1 MPGIPHDVRVP
12 LLVHTVTTW
21 LAGLF
26 IAALALQSGATPSWF
41 QLLTG
46 GAAITAAASFAVAA
60 IPKAVNSPT
69 RRTLLP
75 AASLAATF
83 LAALLIGHSTA
94 RDRQSCIAALA
105 RQPSLLV
112 AINDRASP
120 TARVTGHA
128 SGTGP
133 LTACT
138 VPTSLRIESGTAPP
152 GAIVAVHGTTR
163 QTDRGLLIDGV
174 ITPTGASEVL
184 RAWRG
189 RTGETIDTLFR
200 ANAPLVR
207 ALLIADQRAIAP
219 DVRDRFADAGLIH
232 LLSISGLHVA
242 IIAGALLTLASA
254 CRIPK
259 RHATP
264 AALLTVALYVAAL
277 GFPPP
282 AVRSTVMLATVAITT
297 LWQRPVHPWTAL
309 ALGAALP
316 TVQPDVVL
324 DLGWQLSV
332 GGMAALVAARAL
344 IRRIR
349 IAEIRSLHSRTLRAA
364 LRRFRALN
372 GWRATLARELVT
384 GVVATL
390 VTAPLIAWTFGRVSL
405 IAPLSNIAAGP
416 IVALLQPALFLAIV
430 LAPLHPVAQLVADA
444 STLPITLLDRVARWS
459 AAVPYASLHIAPTLP
474 AACCAGIASAS
485 FVRATAARRWTPGIV
500 LAALALTLAI
510 WSPTCTRGPGNF
522 ELHLLDVGQG
532 DAIAMRTPHG
542 QWVLV
547 DAGRRWD
554 GGDAGRRVVVPYIQR
569 RGGPVAAFVMS
580 HAHDDHVGG
589 AESVLQALKPAQW
602 WEPAFVTTSS
612 AYRAALAKLKHEHT
626 PWQRVR
632 PGDVMRVDGVSF
644 EVLAP
649 DSSWTAQQHDANE
662 TSVVLRVQYGESVF
676 LLTGDAEANEES
688 WLLAHTPADHLRAD
702 VLKLGHHGSRTSST
716 APFIDAVHPSLGIV
730 SVGQG
735 NRYGHP
741 SPETLGAFAQ
751 RNVPVLRTDRD
762 GVIVVSTDGHKI
774 TVSSRQD
781 VWTLQK
787 PATIRTACNTWVTP
801 AQTRGNTSLQQT
813 TRPLTT
819 RLTC

>member
-1 MPGIPHDVRVP
+1 MP
-12 LLVHTVTTW
+12 LLIHTVTTW

-26 IAALALQSGATPSWF
+26 IAALAHQSGATPPWYPS
-41 QLLTG
+41 LVIG
-46 GAAITAAASFAVAA
+46 GAFATALIGAASIVPVAA
-60 IPKAVNSPT
+60 VTNAT

-83 LAALLIGHSTA
+83 LAALLIGQSSAHD
-94 RDRQSCIAALA
+94 RDACIIALA
-105 RQPSLLV
+105 RREPLLV
-112 AINDRASP
+112 ALDDRA
-120 TARVTGHA
+120 TTNARVTGDA
-128 SGTGP
+128 TGNGP
-133 LTACT
+133 LAACS
-138 VPTSLRIESGTAPP
+138 VPTSLRIKSGTAPP
-152 GAIVAVHGTTR
+152 GAIVAARGTIR
-163 QTDRGLLIDGV
+163 RTDRGLLLDGV
-174 ITPTGASEVL
+174 VTPTGDSETL

-232 LLSISGLHVA
+232 MLSISGLHVA

-254 CRIPK
+254 CRIP
-259 RHATP
+259 RHRAMP

-282 AVRSTVMLATVAITT
+282 AVRSTAMLATVTLTT

-316 TVQPDVVL
+316 TVQPGVVL

-332 GGMAALVAARAL
+332 GGMAALVAARSL

-349 IAEIRSLHSRTLRAA
+349 TTEISSLHSRTVRRA
-364 LRRFRALN
+364 LRHFRALN

-405 IAPLSNIAAGP
+405 IAPLSNIVAGP
-416 IVALLQPALFLAIV
+416 IVAVLQPALFLAIV

-459 AAVPYASLHIAPTLP
+459 AAVPYASLHIAPTLSG
-474 AACCAGIASAS
+474 ACCAGIASAA
-485 FVRATAARRWTPGIV
+485 FVRATAARHWTRGII
-500 LAALALTLAI
+500 LTASALALAI
-510 WSPTCTRGPGNF
+510 WSPTCTRGSGNF

-547 DAGRRWD
+547 DAGRQWD

-589 AESVLQALKPAQW
+589 AESVLQALHPARW
-602 WEPAFVTTSS
+602 WEPAFVTTSG
-612 AYRAALAKLKHEHT
+612 AYRAALAKLQHERIA
-626 PWQRVR
+626 WQRVH
-632 PGDVMRVDGVSF
+632 PGDAMRIDGVTF

-649 DSSWTAQQHDANE
+649 DSSWTAAQHDANE
-662 TSVVLRVQYGESVF
+662 TSVVLRVQYGKSVF

-688 WLLAHTPADHLRAD
+688 WLLAHTPAEHLRAD
-702 VLKLGHHGSRTSST
+702 VLKIGHHGSRTSST
-716 APFIDAVHPSLGIV
+716 AAFLDAVHPSLGVV

-751 RNVPVLRTDRD
+751 RRVPVLRTDRE
-762 GVIVVSTDGHKI
+762 GVILIRTDGRTI
-774 TVSSRQD
+774 TVTSRQD
-781 VWTLQK
+781 TWTLQQ
-787 PATIRTACNTWVTP
+787 PTP
-801 AQTRGNTSLQQT
+801 M
-813 TRPLTT
+813 
-819 RLTC
+819 